1 MPHVVA
7 EFHILLFVLMC
18 YVCAVMCFMALLLWV
33 LTGLCDMSA
42 AITFIMA
49 ILKIPTSTTTVY
61 SMNDEE
67 KYEFVQI
74 TCLRKISVIAIQIVR
89 IGIAIGLLLS
99 GTLFL
104 SAAISLEDII
114 LNAMVTFPSPLQHV
128 SNAGFTHITG
138 LD

>member
-1 MPHVVA
+1 MTA
-7 EFHILLFVLMC
+7 
-18 YVCAVMCFMALLLWV
+18 VCAVMCFMALLLWV

-61 SMNDEE
+61 SLNGEE

-74 TCLRKISVIAIQIVR
+74 TCLRKISVIAVQIVR

-114 LNAMVTFPSPLQHV
+114 LNAMVTLQVPLQHV
-128 SNAGFTHITG
+128 SNTGYTHYAAWTE
-138 LD
+138 L